1 MYNYE
6 RFSAPYKRGD
16 YYYFSRNTGLQA
28 QSVLYQQDTI
38 DSEPRVFL
46 DPNTLE
52 ADGTAALSTHAFSK
66 SGLLYGYAIAKS
78 GSDWVTIYVMDNKG
92 NKLEDVVEWAKF
104 TNISFT
110 HDDKGFYYGVSF
122 FFFCFY
128 CCLLLSWTKG
138 WREKEEG
145 TICGGCDGMDVKN
158 MMRDRI

>member
-1 MYNYE
+1 MKWILTTSFDFFSHALTHSTTTNYKHNSLTELYNYE

-122 FFFCFY
+122 FCF
-128 CCLLLSWTKG
+128 LLLL
-138 WREKEEG
+138 
-145 TICGGCDGMDVKN
+145 
-158 MMRDRI
+158 